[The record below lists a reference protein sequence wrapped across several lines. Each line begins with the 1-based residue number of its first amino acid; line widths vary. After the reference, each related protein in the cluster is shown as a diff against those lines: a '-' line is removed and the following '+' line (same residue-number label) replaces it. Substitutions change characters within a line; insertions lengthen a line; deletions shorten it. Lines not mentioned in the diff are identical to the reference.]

1 MQKKNKKKTTWR
13 KMKKKILLF
22 CLSIYLFILSSRW
35 FVPIL
40 DCEVKTRGR
49 LSLFDPKESRNRA
62 QLVGRTINSLVP
74 KEKQNNKK
82 KKKRNWW
89 IMRRGKE
96 SKQIRLLLQFVNQFA
111 TSKSTWTYT
120 TTLTPS
126 ELFVFNQK
134 LKSICQAA
142 KQKLWL
148 AHLTLLGVII
158 IMRIVDIIIIY
169 SIRLSSS
176 PVSNT

>member
-1 MQKKNKKKTTWR
+1 MQMQKKNKKKTTWR

-82 KKKRNWW
+82 KKEKKLMNNAARQRIKTNP
-89 IMRRGKE
+89 I
-96 SKQIRLLLQFVNQFA
+96 A
-111 TSKSTWTYT
+111 TPICKSVCD
-120 TTLTPS
+120 L
-126 ELFVFNQK
+126 EIN
-134 LKSICQAA
+134 
-142 KQKLWL
+142 
-148 AHLTLLGVII
+148 
-158 IMRIVDIIIIY
+158 MNIY
-169 SIRLSSS
+169 HNPNPFRTFCLHPKIEINLSCG
-176 PVSNT
+176 

>member
-13 KMKKKILLF
+13 KKKKILLF

-74 KEKQNNKK
+74 KEKQN
-82 KKKRNWW
+82 KKKR
-89 IMRRGKE
+89 KE
-96 SKQIRLLLQFVNQFA
+96 ID
-111 TSKSTWTYT
+111 
-120 TTLTPS
+120 
-126 ELFVFNQK
+126 E
-134 LKSICQAA
+134 
-142 KQKLWL
+142 
-148 AHLTLLGVII
+148 
-158 IMRIVDIIIIY
+158 
-169 SIRLSSS
+169 
-176 PVSNT
+176 